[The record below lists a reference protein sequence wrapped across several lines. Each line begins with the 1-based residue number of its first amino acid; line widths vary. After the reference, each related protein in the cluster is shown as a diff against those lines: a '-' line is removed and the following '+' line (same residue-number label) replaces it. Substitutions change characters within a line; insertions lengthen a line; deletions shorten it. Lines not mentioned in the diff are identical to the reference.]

1 MTYHQ
6 RTSVSIIK
14 LQLAKGGI
22 GTTEKGGGAGGTKF
36 LECMKI
42 AVPHP

>member
-14 LQLAKGGI
+14 LQLAKGKI
-22 GTTEKGGGAGGTKF
+22 RTTVGGGGGVKV